1 MTQRSVVVA
10 TAGHVD
16 HGKSTLVRALT
27 GMDPDRLQAERERGL
42 TIELGFTWADFAGTT
57 IAFVDVPGHEKF
69 ITTMLSG
76 VGSVPLALFAVAAD
90 DPWMPQAAE
99 HLAALDALG
108 TREAIFAITRCD
120 LADPGAAMDRVREE
134 IAGTS
139 LAGARVLPVSAV
151 TGEGMAPL
159 REALADLGAA
169 APQADV
175 AADVRVWIDR
185 RFTVAGAGTVVTGT
199 LPAGVIA
206 AGAEL
211 RGPGGSV
218 RVRSLESLNAPRDRV
233 TGSTRVA
240 LNLTGAVEGLGR
252 GDALWQPGAWHLTDV
267 VDVRLLTGAGRVPRT
282 PMWHIG
288 SRATQ
293 VRMQLLDD
301 SHARLALPDPVP
313 LRQGDRTVLR
323 DPGDRRLWGALVVDP
338 DPAPLR
344 SLARRSGLRP
354 RLARARE
361 LRARGAEPDLEVE
374 VRARGVVHRDTLRRL
389 GIRTEGPSPWRMS
402 PAWQEEASTRI
413 AEIVRRHDHI
423 QPLNPGLAPAEI
435 AHALAG
441 YGLRVPAPELIAD
454 LLPRGLRIEEGKVTS
469 RSAALP
475 PEVEAALAELL
486 AQCEQDPLRAPTLE
500 QIREA
505 GLSDA
510 HLAAAA
516 RLGRIFLPA
525 PGVVLPADA
534 ARLALHT
541 LRTLPQPFT
550 TSEARKALGTSRR
563 VAIPILEFLDRA
575 RATRRLADDR
585 REVR

>member
-1 MTQRSVVVA
+1 RRARSHPARPPAAGGRRARPHARGATRARPPHRRGDRRAGRRHRGGRGRRRGPRRESSLRRGRAAGETRSGAAGAAPRRDGAGAGRAGTPRPHRRRPTRGCRSHQRPPPRSLRGWRMTQRSVVVA

-69 ITTMLSG
+69 ITPRRRG
-76 VGSVPLALFAVAAD
+76 AGSVPLAVSAVAGD
-90 DPWMPQAAE
+90 DPWRPQAGE
-99 HLAALDALG
+99 HLAALAAVG

-120 LADPGAAMDRVREE
+120 LADPGAALDRVREE

-293 VRMQLLDD
+293 VRMQLLDG

-374 VRARGVVHRDTLRRL
+374 VRARGVVHRDTLRR
-389 GIRTEGPSPWRMS
+389 
-402 PAWQEEASTRI
+402 
-413 AEIVRRHDHI
+413 
-423 QPLNPGLAPAEI
+423 
-435 AHALAG
+435 
-441 YGLRVPAPELIAD
+441 
-454 LLPRGLRIEEGKVTS
+454 
-469 RSAALP
+469 
-475 PEVEAALAELL
+475 
-486 AQCEQDPLRAPTLE
+486 
-500 QIREA
+500 
-505 GLSDA
+505 
-510 HLAAAA
+510 
-516 RLGRIFLPA
+516 
-525 PGVVLPADA
+525 
-534 ARLALHT
+534 
-541 LRTLPQPFT
+541 
-550 TSEARKALGTSRR
+550 
-563 VAIPILEFLDRA
+563 
-575 RATRRLADDR
+575 
-585 REVR
+585 